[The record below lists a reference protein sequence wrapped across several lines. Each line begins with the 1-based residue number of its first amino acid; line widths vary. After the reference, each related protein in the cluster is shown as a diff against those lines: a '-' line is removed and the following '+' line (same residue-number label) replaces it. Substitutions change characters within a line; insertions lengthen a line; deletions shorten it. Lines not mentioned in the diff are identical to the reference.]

1 MSIRSLFQI
10 IIIIIIFIILG
21 SIYFKYFSVS
31 NIAVEENAEIK
42 IENNK
47 KNPQP
52 SEDKKNN
59 ELKVEE
65 KSIKKEKNSEKQ
77 IKENKINIEDNKNLI
92 KENKEEIDGANK
104 ENAQINNDEN
114 KKINADKK
122 EEEIVNKEEK
132 KEEEEIVNKEEKK
145 KEKKI
150 ENLVKEVE
158 YTTSDKNGNL
168 YKIIADTAKTNINNR
183 NILDLNNVRGVVT
196 SEERAPIYIVSDF
209 AEYNSSNLNSNF
221 YQNVIINYEDTEIT
235 CDNFDINMETNLAIA
250 YNNVVVTDPNSKM
263 IAGKIT
269 FNMKTK
275 DVNILPDEIKNKV
288 KVKTTANGNN

>member
-21 SIYFKYFSVS
+21 SVYFKYFSVS

-52 SEDKKNN
+52 LEDKKNN

-92 KENKEEIDGANK
+92 KENKEEIDGAYK

-122 EEEIVNKEEK
+122 
-132 KEEEEIVNKEEKK
+132 EEEIVNKEEKK

-288 KVKTTANGNN
+288 KVKTTTNGNN

>member
-122 EEEIVNKEEK
+122 
-132 KEEEEIVNKEEKK
+132 EEEIVNKEEKK

-288 KVKTTANGNN
+288 KVKTTTNGNN

>member
-104 ENAQINNDEN
+104 ENSQINNDEN

-122 EEEIVNKEEK
+122 
-132 KEEEEIVNKEEKK
+132 EEEIVNKEEKK

-263 IAGKIT
+263 VAGKIT

>member
-77 IKENKINIEDNKNLI
+77 IKENKINVEDNKNLI

-104 ENAQINNDEN
+104 ENSQINNDEN

-122 EEEIVNKEEK
+122 
-132 KEEEEIVNKEEKK
+132 EEEIVNKEEKK

-288 KVKTTANGNN
+288 KVKTTTNGNN

>member
-77 IKENKINIEDNKNLI
+77 IKENKINVEDNKNLI

-104 ENAQINNDEN
+104 ENSQINNDEN

-122 EEEIVNKEEK
+122 
-132 KEEEEIVNKEEKK
+132 EEEIVNKEEKK

-263 IAGKIT
+263 VAGKIT

>member
-132 KEEEEIVNKEEKK
+132 K

-263 IAGKIT
+263 VAGKIT

-288 KVKTTANGNN
+288 KVKTTTNGNN

>member
-77 IKENKINIEDNKNLI
+77 IKENKINVEDNKNLI

-104 ENAQINNDEN
+104 ENSQINNDEN

-122 EEEIVNKEEK
+122 
-132 KEEEEIVNKEEKK
+132 EEEIVNKEEKK

>member
-77 IKENKINIEDNKNLI
+77 IKENKINVEDNKNLI

-104 ENAQINNDEN
+104 ENSQINNDEN

-122 EEEIVNKEEK
+122 
-132 KEEEEIVNKEEKK
+132 EEEIVNKEEKK

-263 IAGKIT
+263 VAGKIT

-288 KVKTTANGNN
+288 KVKTTTNGNN